1 MQVDIC
7 PPKNAPTDRSL
18 SILVSGGHLFSR
30 IGLVSL
36 LDQED
41 GFTVVGHGSHSADL
55 KQLITERQP
64 DLVVL
69 NGDADPMPALRAVVT
84 SAPAPRV
91 LVVVSSRKHA
101 TWKGAHLRVPGIRV
115 SLATTATLLPTVR
128 LLRSGYQVA
137 AAHPEHRE
145 QGSLDRQ
152 RQPPVWERFDKLTER
167 EVEVVHLMLRGWS
180 NGEIAD
186 ALMLSGAT
194 VKSHV
199 HSLMNKLELRS
210 RIDIITTAYTTGLVR
225 PGVPKPNWHPRL
237 TASTA

>member
-7 PPKNAPTDRSL
+7 RPMPVPTERSI

-30 IGLVSL
+30 IGIVSL

-55 KQLITERQP
+55 TQLIAERQP

-69 NGDADPMPALRAVVT
+69 NSDADPRSFLHAMVASTPVPRALIVT
-84 SAPAPRV
+84 SP
-91 LVVVSSRKHA
+91 RKHA
-101 TWKGAHLRVPGIRV
+101 AWNGAHLRVPGIRV
-115 SLATTATLLPTVR
+115 SLTTTDTLVPAVR
-128 LLRSGYQVA
+128 LLRSGYEVA
-137 AAHPEHRE
+137 AEPTELRE
-145 QGSLDRQ
+145 QVTRDGQ
-152 RQPPVWERFDKLTER
+152 QQPHAWERFDRLTER

-180 NGEIAD
+180 NAEIAD

-210 RIDIITTAYTTGLVR
+210 RIDMITTAYTTGLVR

-237 TASTA
+237 AASTA